1 MSAWSFAPVNM
12 RFCSRWRAGFYV
24 AGEDGC
30 VGNFMDLLDDFLK
43 WKTKA
48 TDKQVEARLC
58 SS

>member
-1 MSAWSFAPVNM
+1 MQLPPVNA
-12 RFCSRWRAGFYV
+12 RPCSKVACCFCYV

-30 VGNFMDLLDDFLK
+30 VGNFMQLLDDFLN

-58 SS
+58 S

>member
-1 MSAWSFAPVNM
+1 MQLPRVNAVSAP
-12 RFCSRWRAGFYV
+12 RWRAGFYV

-30 VGNFMDLLDDFLK
+30 VGNFMQLLDDFLK

-48 TDKQVEARLC
+48 TDKQVEARL

>member
-1 MSAWSFAPVNM
+1 MQVPPVNA

-30 VGNFMDLLDDFLK
+30 VGNFMQLLDDFLN

-58 SS
+58 S